1 MEFIRLQSLLR
12 LVSHVF
18 FIGLSFWAIQSL
30 RIDELFK
37 KYRVQQI
44 RMLYLLVSIALGF
57 TISDFFLDF
66 ITHSQNLIY
75 FFR

>member
-12 LVSHVF
+12 LISHVF
-18 FIGLSFWAIQSL
+18 FIGLSFWALQGL
-30 RIDELFK
+30 RIDEMFK
-37 KYRVQQI
+37 KNRVQQI
-44 RMLYLLVSIALGF
+44 RMLYLIVSIALGF

-75 FFR
+75 FFQ